1 MEHYNYDFYAGLA
14 YTFDLRRPVGS
25 RVVRLAKLDGSP
37 LGGGTFRL
45 CTSNYRATGTGGY
58 EILRECPVLW
68 RGGVEMPDLT
78 ARYIQ
83 THSPVPQLH
92 NAEMRVIW

>member
-1 MEHYNYDFYAGLA
+1 MMSY
-14 YTFDLRRPVGS
+14 GS
-25 RVVRLAKLDGSP
+25 ARS
-37 LGGGTFRL
+37 
-45 CTSNYRATGTGGY
+45 
-58 EILRECPVLW
+58 LW

-83 THSPVPQLH
+83 THSPVPELH

>member
-1 MEHYNYDFYAGLA
+1 M
-14 YTFDLRRPVGS
+14 
-25 RVVRLAKLDGSP
+25 
-37 LGGGTFRL
+37 

-58 EILRECPVLW
+58 DALRKCPVLW